1 MKCDYNS
8 MLIIIIIILFLTLFY
23 SYSKKENFNTVNE
36 TYFSLNISKLGNDGE
51 AVGAVLTKKV
61 ALDKEIFN

>member
-8 MLIIIIIILFLTLFY
+8 MLIIIIIILFITLFY
-23 SYSKKENFNTVNE
+23 SYSKKENFNTINDA
-36 TYFSLNISKLGNDGE
+36 YFSLNISKLGKDGE
-51 AVGAVLTKKV
+51 AVGGVLTKKV